1 MLAYLITIMYNIKIK
16 CILYKRYKGVEK
28 MYLVAAV
35 DDTKCMGCIGCKI
48 CIKTCPEAN
57 ATKFMTPKKKVA
69 INPMRCKGC
78 GLCVDVCPMKCITL
92 NSI

>member
-1 MLAYLITIMYNIKIK
+1 
-16 CILYKRYKGVEK
+16 
-28 MYLVAAV
+28 
-35 DDTKCMGCIGCKI
+35 MGCIGCKI

-57 ATKFMTPKKKVA
+57 ATKFITPKKKVI